1 MRSNDRTFTEHAR
14 RTQIILAAIEVIAEI
29 GYAQASIRKI
39 AERVGVAMSVVL
51 YHFANKDELVREI
64 INHAW
69 TAAVDAIVPALEMER
84 TAAARLRAYIL
95 ANADFIKTNRM
106 QYAAVLDIGLS
117 YRTADGELMDRLE
130 MRPDLVAGL
139 AKLDLAAILRE
150 GQDAG
155 EFGDFDPA
163 RTAMAIRGALN
174 GAVLDLVR
182 DPDFDMDGY
191 GEELVALFER
201 ATRRG

>member
-1 MRSNDRTFTEHAR
+1 VRSNDRTFTEHAR

-39 AERVGVAMSVVL
+39 ADRVGVAMSVVL

-64 INHAW
+64 VNHAW
-69 TAAVDAIVPALEMER
+69 ADAINAVVPALDAETTM
-84 TAAARLRAYIL
+84 AGKLKAYIL
-95 ANADFIKTNRM
+95 ANADYMRSRRTQFS
-106 QYAAVLDIGLS
+106 AVLDIGLS

-130 MRPDLVAGL
+130 VRPDLLAGI
-139 AKLDLAAILRE
+139 AKLDLAAILRA
-150 GQDAG
+150 GQETG
-155 EFGDFDPA
+155 EFGEFDVA

-174 GAVLDLVR
+174 GAVLDIAR

-191 GEELVALFER
+191 GKELVALFDR

>member
-39 AERVGVAMSVVL
+39 ADRVGVAMSVVL

-64 INHAW
+64 VNHAW
-69 TAAVDAIVPALEMER
+69 ADAINAVVPALDAETTM
-84 TAAARLRAYIL
+84 AGKLKAYIL
-95 ANADFIKTNRM
+95 ANADYMRSRRTQFS
-106 QYAAVLDIGLS
+106 AVLDIGLS

-130 MRPDLVAGL
+130 VRPDLLAGI
-139 AKLDLAAILRE
+139 AKLDLAAILRA
-150 GQDAG
+150 GQETG
-155 EFGDFDPA
+155 EFGEFDVA

-174 GAVLDLVR
+174 GAVLDIAR

-191 GEELVALFER
+191 GKELVALFDR

>member
-1 MRSNDRTFTEHAR
+1 VRSNDRTFTEHAR

-64 INHAW
+64 LNHAW
-69 TAAVDAIVPALEMER
+69 AEAIDTVVPALEREQ
-84 TAAARLRAYIL
+84 TAAGRLRAYII
-95 ANADFIKTNRM
+95 ANADFIQSHRM
-106 QYAAVLDIGLS
+106 QFAAVLDIGLS

-130 MRPDLVAGL
+130 MPPDLLAGI
-139 AKLDLAAILRE
+139 AKLDLKAILRE
-150 GQDAG
+150 GQETG
-155 EFGDFDPA
+155 EFGEFDVA
-163 RTAMAIRGALN
+163 RTAMAITGAIN
-174 GAVLDLVR
+174 GAVLDIAR
-182 DPDFDMDGY
+182 DPGFDMDGY
-191 GEELVALFER
+191 GKELVALFDR

>member
-1 MRSNDRTFTEHAR
+1 MRSSDRTFTEQAR
-14 RTQIILAAIEVIAEI
+14 RAQIILAAIEVIAEI

-64 INHAW
+64 VNHAW
-69 TAAVDAIVPALEMER
+69 ERAIDTIAPALETET
-84 TAAARLRAYIL
+84 TAPAKLRAYIL
-95 ANADFIKTNRM
+95 ANADFIRSHRT

-117 YRTADGELMDRLE
+117 YRTADGHQIDRLE
-130 MRPDLVAGL
+130 VRPDLMAGL
-139 AKLDLAAILRE
+139 ARLDLAAVLRQ
-150 GQDAG
+150 GQESG
-155 EFGDFDPA
+155 EFGEFDVP

-174 GAVLDLVR
+174 GAVLDIVR
-182 DPDFDMDGY
+182 DPDFDMAAY
-191 GEELVALFER
+191 GEELVALFDR

>member
-1 MRSNDRTFTEHAR
+1 VRSNDRTFTEHAR
-14 RTQIILAAIEVIAEI
+14 RTQIINAAIEVIAEI

-39 AERVGVAMSVVL
+39 ADRVGVAMSVVL

-64 INHAW
+64 VNHAW
-69 TAAVDAIVPALEMER
+69 ADAINAVVPALDAETTM
-84 TAAARLRAYIL
+84 AGKLKAYIL
-95 ANADFIKTNRM
+95 ANADYMRSRRTQFS
-106 QYAAVLDIGLS
+106 AVLDIGLS

-130 MRPDLVAGL
+130 VRPDLLAGI
-139 AKLDLAAILRE
+139 AKLDLAAILRA
-150 GQDAG
+150 GQETG
-155 EFGDFDPA
+155 EFGEFDVA

-174 GAVLDLVR
+174 GAVLDIAR

-191 GEELVALFER
+191 GKELVALFDR